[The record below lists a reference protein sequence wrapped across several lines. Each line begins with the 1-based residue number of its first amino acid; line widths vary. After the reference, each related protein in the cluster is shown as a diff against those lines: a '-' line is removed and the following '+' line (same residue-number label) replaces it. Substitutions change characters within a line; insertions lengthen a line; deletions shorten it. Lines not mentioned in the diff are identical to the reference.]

1 MRKAIYSIFIA
12 VMIFAT
18 VFSSS
23 VKNEAFADVSDNAVI
38 VMKGEITDSGF
49 SVKVNLVR
57 NDGISAM
64 VIELVYDDEALTL
77 IGIEQGTTLS
87 SLQCITTNT
96 ETDKGYSIR
105 PFKFNYSGDK
115 NDYSTG
121 NLFTLNFKAN
131 KNAED
136 GTYKVSLE
144 YERDKSVN
152 YYENGEVTTRNLSID
167 SVEVKIK
174 GSKPSEI
181 ATVTEEHRFS
191 DATLLIISVS
201 AFAVATAVAVIL
213 LITRKR
219 KRWEK
224 I

>member
-1 MRKAIYSIFIA
+1 MRKTISCIIIIFAILFTAISA
-12 VMIFAT
+12 PAT
-18 VFSSS
+18 VF
-23 VKNEAFADVSDNAVI
+23 ADSSDNAVI

-49 SVKVNLVR
+49 SVKVKLVR

-64 VIELVYDDEALTL
+64 DIELVYDDEALTL

-105 PFKFNYSGDK
+105 PFKFNYSGDG

-131 KNAED
+131 ENAED

-191 DATLLIISVS
+191 DATLLIISVVV
-201 AFAVATAVAVIL
+201 FAVATAVAIIL
-213 LITRKR
+213 FITRKR
-219 KRWEK
+219 KRWER